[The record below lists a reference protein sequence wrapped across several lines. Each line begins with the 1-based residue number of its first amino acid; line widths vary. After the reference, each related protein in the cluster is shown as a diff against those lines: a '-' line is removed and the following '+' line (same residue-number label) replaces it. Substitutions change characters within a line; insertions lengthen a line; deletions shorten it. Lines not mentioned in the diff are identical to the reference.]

1 MNIVELPNARD
12 AGTPPPFIVFCRAA
26 GFFIT
31 EMERSGKDGFRFLVI
46 WCFGSLVAGSVIAV
60 RRLVEKKVMGFG
72 LRRRQVAGSRVG
84 GRDDRSV
91 RFASLNGTLRG
102 ASEREPGS
110 SRGSGY
116 RRRRFRND
124 GRAAGPGAWAGT
136 VGCQRPGM
144 VERRSIADLLG
155 LREAVVDAEDDQ
167 DEFAGD
173 AQDRRADDHD
183 CDAGPDHGFV
193 GAVAAGGSGHDAAA
207 PDDEDQR
214 ADPKGDLDERWGGES
229 SEGEEVAEGV
239 YARFGGR

>member
-124 GRAAGPGAWAGT
+124 GRAAGPGRGPGPWAANARAWWRDGQSLIFSGSA
-136 VGCQRPGM
+136 
-144 VERRSIADLLG
+144 RRSWMRKMTRMSSPAMRRIVEPMTMTAMP
-155 LREAVVDAEDDQ
+155 
-167 DEFAGD
+167 
-173 AQDRRADDHD
+173 AQTMA
-183 CDAGPDHGFV
+183 
-193 GAVAAGGSGHDAAA
+193 
-207 PDDEDQR
+207 
-214 ADPKGDLDERWGGES
+214 S
-229 SEGEEVAEGV
+229 SVP
-239 YARFGGR
+239 